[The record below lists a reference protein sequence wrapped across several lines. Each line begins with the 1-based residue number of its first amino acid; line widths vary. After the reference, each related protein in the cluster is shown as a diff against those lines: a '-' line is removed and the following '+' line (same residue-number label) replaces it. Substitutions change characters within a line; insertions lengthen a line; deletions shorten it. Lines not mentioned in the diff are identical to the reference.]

1 MSIYA
6 VTVQA
11 YFDASHQVEGMVGC
25 NGRHGHTWC
34 VRATVV
40 GEREVDENGVLR
52 VAYLD
57 TQPDWRLQSVAN
69 ELDARD
75 LNDMLPAVIT
85 TPEGVAAWF
94 LERIPEADYV
104 EVEMGWRKQTGRA
117 TRDKK
122 RL

>member
-1 MSIYA
+1 VSSYA

-11 YFDASHQVEGMVGC
+11 HFDASHQIEGMTGC
-25 NGRHGHTWC
+25 DRRHGHTWC

-40 GEREVDENGVLR
+40 GEREVDEQGVLR
-52 VAYLD
+52 VAGLSVD
-57 TQPDWRLQSVAN
+57 PDWRLQLIAN
-69 ELDARD
+69 ELDCRD
-75 LNDMLPAVIT
+75 LDEMLPAVIT

-94 LERIPEADYV
+94 LERIAEADYV